1 MKVQWYMWVVLA
13 LILAPIVQQW
23 IAATY
28 PAAAYPVAGLVVVV
42 IGGIAKWLELI
53 LEDNKAKKAVAML
66 PPGAAAAP
74 MMAAAATQSK
84 MRRLFWDA

>member
-1 MKVQWYMWVVLA
+1 MRIQWYMWVVLA

-23 IAATY
+23 VAATY

-42 IGGIAKWLELI
+42 IGGVAKWLELV
-53 LEDNKAKKAVAML
+53 LADNKAKKATAML

-74 MMAAAATQSK
+74 MAAAVQPSK
-84 MRRLFWDA
+84 ARRLFWDA